1 MEKVN
6 FHLKVQSRDAL
17 LFEGDVNSVTSFN
30 EEGKFD
36 ILAQHARF
44 ISLIN
49 KGLSIVDANGQK
61 KDINFDN
68 ALLRVKDDLVEVYVG
83 VEGMSPSQLHPSTL
97 NQIT

>member
-17 LFEGDVNSVTSFN
+17 LYEGDVNSVTSFN

-36 ILAQHARF
+36 ILAQHAHF

-49 KGLSIVDANGQK
+49 NGLDIIDANGQRK
-61 KDINFDN
+61 HVDFDN
-68 ALLRVKDDLVEVYVG
+68 ALLRVKDNLLEVYVG
-83 VEGMSPSQLHPSTL
+83 VEGMAPSSMHPS
-97 NQIT
+97 NISAIT